1 MRQFHSRVHIVN
13 SETVLAQPL
22 MNENVNLRVELSDLI
37 LLTITDYFSL
47 INQQRIRNL
56 YVQLENGRHW
66 RKYLTSK
73 LCNLMKNKY
82 CIFKMTVCILVWSL
96 CYKTVSKYLE
106 SISTVV
112 YSLKRS
118 QVQSS
123 WKTLKILFNFATSS
137 HYDTF
142 YLYNVAPPKK
152 KHMSLSSLLSL
163 WVKCWV
169 FTSLNSYKIIFYSY
183 NSI

>member
-1 MRQFHSRVHIVN
+1 MGQFHSRVHIVN

-82 CIFKMTVCILVWSL
+82 CIFKMTVCILV
-96 CYKTVSKYLE
+96 
-106 SISTVV
+106 
-112 YSLKRS
+112 
-118 QVQSS
+118 
-123 WKTLKILFNFATSS
+123 
-137 HYDTF
+137 
-142 YLYNVAPPKK
+142 
-152 KHMSLSSLLSL
+152 
-163 WVKCWV
+163 
-169 FTSLNSYKIIFYSY
+169 
-183 NSI
+183 

>member
-1 MRQFHSRVHIVN
+1 MTYFFQWQLFWCWTYTGDSEKNNRLGLECEIEQFHSRVHIVN
-13 SETVLAQPL
+13 SETRLAQPL

-47 INQQRIRNL
+47 IIQQRIRNL

-82 CIFKMTVCILVWSL
+82 CIFKMTVCILVWFL
-96 CYKTVSKYLE
+96 CYKTE

-118 QVQSS
+118 QVHSI
-123 WKTLKILFNFATSS
+123 LKVL
-137 HYDTF
+137 
-142 YLYNVAPPKK
+142 VQ
-152 KHMSLSSLLSL
+152 
-163 WVKCWV
+163 
-169 FTSLNSYKIIFYSY
+169 
-183 NSI
+183 